1 MSTQQ
6 LGNTEHGNQSESVN
20 NQYLTFILADE
31 EYGVDILRVQE
42 IKGMETVT
50 PMPDVPEHI
59 RGVVNLRGI
68 IVPIMDL
75 RLGLGLEAK
84 EYGATTVVIVVK
96 VYDNE
101 AERTMGLIVDA
112 VSEVYNIAGEELK
125 PAPDFGAALRTDYV
139 KGIATVDEKMLILL
153 DVDELISNGLLAD
166 YSTQH

>member
-1 MSTQQ
+1 MSTQHAVSAENS
-6 LGNTEHGNQSESVN
+6 GHTESGN
-20 NQYLTFILADE
+20 NQFLTFILADE

-42 IKGMETVT
+42 IKGMDTVT

-96 VYDNE
+96 VFDNE
-101 AERTMGLIVDA
+101 TERTMGLIVDA
-112 VSEVYNIAGEELK
+112 VSEVYNISGDELK
-125 PAPDFGAALRTDYV
+125 PPPDFGNALKTDYV
-139 KGIATVDEKMLILL
+139 KGIATVEDKMLILL
-153 DVDELISNGLLAD
+153 DVDQLITNGLLAD
-166 YSTQH
+166 ISTRH

>member
-1 MSTQQ
+1 MSMQQ
-6 LGNTEHGNQSESVN
+6 AVTAKHAGHTESGN
-20 NQYLTFILADE
+20 NQFLTFILADE

-42 IKGMETVT
+42 IKGMDTVT

-96 VYDNE
+96 VFDNE
-101 AERTMGLIVDA
+101 TERTMGLIVDA
-112 VSEVYNIAGEELK
+112 VSEVYNISGDELK
-125 PAPDFGAALRTDYV
+125 PPPDFGNALKTDYV
-139 KGIATVDEKMLILL
+139 KGIATVEEKMLILL
-153 DVDELISNGLLAD
+153 DVDQLITNGLLAD
-166 YSTQH
+166 ISTRH